1 MIIPMRTMT
10 SDANKI
16 CLQMRMAT
24 LAAVHYALEYVLISK
39 TIDKYICRAFLS
51 LREKQCP
58 EKIKV
63 SYVF

>member
-1 MIIPMRTMT
+1 MRT
-10 SDANKI
+10 
-16 CLQMRMAT
+16 AT

-63 SYVF
+63 SCVF